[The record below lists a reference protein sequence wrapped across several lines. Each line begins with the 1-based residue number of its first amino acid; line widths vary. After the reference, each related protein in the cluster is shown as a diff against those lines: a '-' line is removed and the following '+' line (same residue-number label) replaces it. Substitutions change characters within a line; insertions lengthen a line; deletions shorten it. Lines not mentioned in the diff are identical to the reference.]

1 MANQTDRVMEL
12 IKQLKNNQIICID
25 TLKSQSIWEGK
36 SERTIFR
43 DLDYLKKYFALH
55 LIPNNKGCYKV
66 LNTSLIDDF
75 LTPET
80 LSMLIQTFDL
90 VNRTNLLKSIN
101 ISKQDKA
108 ILEKEIKNRNK
119 IYDFKNFVFENDVD
133 FDKFKQLEYVIK
145 YQKYTTIK
153 YKSIKDEVN
162 EFSIKPYKIVFLN
175 GNFYLASE
183 VENKNFIFTLYRI
196 SRIIEIKEQNREF
209 HKKSEIEDF
218 IKQINTPFAKYTP
231 EFRKNLI
238 DIEIEINKNIAK
250 FFKEK
255 KFFPSQ
261 QIKTIENKIIVN
273 YKVTQLL
280 EIKNF
285 LKQWIPDI
293 KILKPIELDEM
304 IKEELKVFLVDK

>member
-25 TLKSQSIWEGK
+25 TLKSQAMWEGK

-43 DLDYLKKYFALH
+43 DLDYLKEYFELKS
-55 LIPNNKGCYKV
+55 IPNNKGCYKV
-66 LNTSLIDDF
+66 LNTSLIENF

-80 LSMLIQTFDL
+80 LSMLIQTFYL

-101 ISKQDKA
+101 ISKQDKS

-133 FDKFKQLEYVIK
+133 FEKFKKLEYVIK

-153 YKSIKDEVN
+153 YKSIKDEIN
-162 EFSIKPYKIVFLN
+162 EFIIKPYKIVFLN

-183 VENKNFIFTLYRI
+183 IENKNFTFTLYRI
-196 SRIIEIKEQNREF
+196 SRIMDIQEQNREF
-209 HKKSEIEDF
+209 HKKFEIEDF

-238 DIEIEINKNIAK
+238 DVEIELNENIAK

-261 QIKTIENKIIVN
+261 QIKIINNKTIVT

-293 KILKPIELDEM
+293 KILKPIKLNEI
-304 IKEELKVFLVDK
+304 IKEELEMFLIDK